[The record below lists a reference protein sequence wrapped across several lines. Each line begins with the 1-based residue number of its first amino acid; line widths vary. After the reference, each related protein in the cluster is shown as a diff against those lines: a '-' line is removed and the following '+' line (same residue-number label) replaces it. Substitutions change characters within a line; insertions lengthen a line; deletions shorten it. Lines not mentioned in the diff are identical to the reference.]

1 MKQRLLTFILL
12 LLLVFSGCEEYE
24 YTIHMKYDGDRV
36 IRKVVCS
43 GNMPPGIHTKL
54 QKLYPKQI
62 DASSYEGTFGEN
74 LPDDVGGFGRNLHL
88 SNPMGDAYIY
98 VERFRGNDAQ
108 ALDIE
113 KAFGATDNLVDLV
126 TGWLEFELG
135 SNTNF
140 GKLKTFCN
148 EKLRTDIKNLVV
160 YVWMNQRIHQNWQE
174 KDFDLVVKLLLYLYE
189 REYFTIADISEIVA
203 STDPETLVLLH
214 IRRLIAEKLECSDSE
229 KAAKELAFLQDPN
242 TVQQSALRFFRSPK
256 MYEKILRDARVRT
269 GAPNLVIDPNSSEDF
284 DDIAEKVFEEYG
296 IGLETFFIG
305 FDFGSNSN
313 KVNVKLDCPRKPFET
328 NGKWDEAT
336 GQVNW
341 SSKIADEKLPFI
353 CYATI
358 GKPNDEFQK
367 KHFGKVIL
375 KDEELVEYTLW
386 YKGLKKGQSEE
397 WDEFLFSLEPSQEL
411 ESRVESFRFKKAPPS
426 SPDSKGKVKLLSD
439 MPCDLIVK
447 GLKMDKK
454 EQQESDSQESA
465 QAQQEIFKV
474 HPIGRVVKKDGR
486 TFIEIDRQ
494 YITGLKGLEKHSY
507 VDVVYWFD
515 RNDTPEKRAILQV
528 HPRGDKNN
536 PLTGVFATH
545 SPFRPNLIA
554 ISKCDIISIKENVI
568 EIKEIDAFD
577 GSPVLDLK
585 GDFFRFYK
593 PDTK

>member
-1 MKQRLLTFILL
+1 MKQRLLPFILL
-12 LLLVFSGCEEYE
+12 LPLLFSGCEEYE

-36 IRKVVCS
+36 IRKVICS
-43 GNMPPGIHTKL
+43 GNMPSGIHAKL

-62 DASSYEGTFGEN
+62 DSDSYEGTFGEN

-88 SNPMGDAYIY
+88 SNPMGNAYIY

-126 TGWLEFELG
+126 TDWLEFELG

-148 EKLRTDIKNLVV
+148 EKLRADIKNLII
-160 YVWMNQRIHQNWQE
+160 YIWMSRLDYDQE
-174 KDFDLVVKLLLYLYE
+174 KNLIVRMLLYLYE
-189 REYFTIADISEIVA
+189 RDYFTIADISEITA
-203 STDPETLVLLH
+203 STDPETLVLPH
-214 IRRLIAEKLECSDSE
+214 IRRLIAEKLECADSE
-229 KAAKELAFLQDPN
+229 EAAKELAFLRDQD
-242 TVQQSALRFFRSPK
+242 TAQQSALKFFRSTK
-256 MYEKILRDARVRT
+256 MYEKILRDARVRS
-269 GAPNLVIDPNSSEDF
+269 GDINLVIDPNSSEDF

-296 IGLETFFIG
+296 FGLETFFIG
-305 FDFGSNSN
+305 FDFVSNSN
-313 KVNVKLDCPRKPFET
+313 KVNVKLNCPRKPFET
-328 NGKWDEAT
+328 NGEWDETT
-336 GQVNW
+336 GQVSW
-341 SSKIADEKLPFI
+341 SSMITDKKLPFM
-353 CYATI
+353 CYAII
-358 GKPNDEFQK
+358 GEPNDEFQK
-367 KHFGKVIL
+367 KHFGKIIL
-375 KDEELVEYTLW
+375 KDEELVGYTLW
-386 YKGLKKGQSEE
+386 YKGLKKDQRGE
-397 WDEFLFSLEPSQEL
+397 WDEFLFSLGPSQEL
-411 ESRVESFRFKKAPPS
+411 ESRVESFRFKNAPPS

-439 MPCDLIVK
+439 MPCDLIME
-447 GLKMDKK
+447 GLKMNKK
-454 EQQESDSQESA
+454 DQQESDSQESA

-474 HPIGRVVKKDGR
+474 HPIGKVVKKDGR
-486 TFIEIDRQ
+486 TFLEIDRQ
-494 YITGLKGLEKHSY
+494 YTTGLKGLEKHSY

-528 HPRGDKNN
+528 YPRGDKSN